1 MSLFESKESTGEIS
15 LSALFSGSQT
25 VDHSQSNMTIEDI
38 AHAICRGGWPSSL
51 KLNKSVAHRNA
62 FDYVE
67 AVINH
72 DVSEVDQVDK
82 NPDRVRAIMR
92 SLARNTATMA
102 NLKTITDD
110 IEVND
115 MSVSDK
121 TINTYIQALQRIFVV
136 EDLPAWMPSIRSQT
150 AIRTSAKRHFIDPSI
165 ATAAMRI
172 KPNAL
177 LNDFEYFGFL
187 FESLCTRDIRIYA
200 QANDGDVFHYRDKNN
215 LESDLIVR
223 LRDGRWAA
231 IEVKMGQKQIE
242 EAAKHLLKLKQVVD
256 SKKMGDPAF
265 LMILTAGQLAYQ
277 RKDGV
282 WVVPLAC
289 LKH

>member
-1 MSLFESKESTGEIS
+1 
-15 LSALFSGSQT
+15 
-25 VDHSQSNMTIEDI
+25 
-38 AHAICRGGWPSSL
+38 
-51 KLNKSVAHRNA
+51 
-62 FDYVE
+62 
-67 AVINH
+67 
-72 DVSEVDQVDK
+72 
-82 NPDRVRAIMR
+82 
-92 SLARNTATMA
+92 
-102 NLKTITDD
+102 
-110 IEVND
+110 

-121 TINTYIQALQRIFVV
+121 TINTYIHALQRIFVV
-136 EDLPAWMPSIRSQT
+136 EDLPAWMPSIRSKT

-231 IEVKMGQKQIE
+231 IDVKMGQKQIE

-277 RKDGV
+277 RQDGV